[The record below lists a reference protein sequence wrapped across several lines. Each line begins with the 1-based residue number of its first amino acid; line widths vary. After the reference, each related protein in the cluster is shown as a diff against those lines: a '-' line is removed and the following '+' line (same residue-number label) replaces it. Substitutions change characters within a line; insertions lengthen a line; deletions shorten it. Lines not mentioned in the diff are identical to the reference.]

1 MSWTLKCAAT
11 LAGAMMVVAPSR
23 VASGA
28 PPSVAEWDAPSEA
41 RLRPNALSATNAEH
55 VKRGRSL
62 FMKHCVTCHGN
73 EGRGDGPSA
82 RLHARRSGY
91 APRDLSR
98 EDLQQSLTD
107 GEMFWKMTNGWRPG
121 GKTVM
126 PGLGDEV
133 SEEDRWR
140 IVLYVRSLAPKGA
153 VR

>member
-1 MSWTLKCAAT
+1 MSWTLKCAAA
-11 LAGAMMVVAPSR
+11 LAGAIMINGVAR
-23 VASGA
+23 AA

-107 GEMFWKMTNGWRPG
+107 GEMFWKLTNGWRPG

-126 PGLGDEV
+126 PGLGDEL

-140 IVLYVRSLAPKGA
+140 IVLYVRSLAPKGGI
-153 VR
+153 R

>member
-1 MSWTLKCAAT
+1 MSWIVKSAMLAASFS
-11 LAGAMMVVAPSR
+11 LAALLHA
-23 VASGA
+23 A
-28 PPSVAEWDAPSEA
+28 PPSVDEWEAPSEA
-41 RLRPNALSATNAEH
+41 RLTPNALSSTNSEH
-55 VKRGRSL
+55 VKRGRGL

-98 EDLQQSLTD
+98 PDVQEGLTD
-107 GEMFWKMTNGWRPG
+107 GEIFWKITNGWRPG

-140 IVLYVRSLAPKGA
+140 IVLYVRSLKGTI
-153 VR
+153 R

>member
-1 MSWTLKCAAT
+1 MAWRSMCAA
-11 LAGAMMVVAPSR
+11 LAGAILIGGVVDA
-23 VASGA
+23 A
-28 PPSVAEWDAPSEA
+28 PPSVSEWDAPPES
-41 RLRPNALSATNAEH
+41 RLRPNALSSTNSEH

-62 FMKHCVTCHGN
+62 FMKHCVTCHGS

-98 EDLQQSLTD
+98 DDLQASLTD
-107 GEMFWKMTNGWRPG
+107 GEMFWKVTNGWRPG

-126 PGLGDEV
+126 PGLGNEV

-140 IVLYVRSLAPKGA
+140 IVLYVRSLGQKGGS
-153 VR
+153 R

>member
-1 MSWTLKCAAT
+1 MHWSVRCVAV
-11 LAGAMMVVAPSR
+11 AGVISVSGTAMA
-23 VASGA
+23 A
-28 PPSVAEWDAPSEA
+28 PPSVEEWDAPPEA
-41 RLRPNALSATNAEH
+41 RLVPNALSATNAEH

-98 EDLQQSLTD
+98 PDVQQGLTD
-107 GEMFWKMTNGWRPG
+107 GEMFWKLTNGWRPAG
-121 GKTVM
+121 RTVM

-140 IVLYVRSLAPKGA
+140 IVLYVRSLAA
-153 VR
+153 RSDAR